1 MTSIPFLTEA
11 IYCNNFRCNHLRNK
25 KHFLNFFFAFSQFRF
40 NFEYFQKKKMIL
52 IADVSFKLRSGNTW
66 LDKCPKTH
74 VSEDLLTSYLAHGLK
89 HCWILDGS
97 TFTIFIDP
105 CEGNSGLKSLSE
117 WYAKSWDCFLIQSL
131 AIISF
136 LFLTEGIYCNIYRCN
151 YHRNEKHFLN
161 FFFFFFLCFLQFRF
175 NFERFQ
181 KKEDFQNWCIFE
193 LTAS

>member
-1 MTSIPFLTEA
+1 
-11 IYCNNFRCNHLRNK
+11 
-25 KHFLNFFFAFSQFRF
+25 
-40 NFEYFQKKKMIL
+40 MIL

-74 VSEDLLTSYLAHGLK
+74 VSEDLLTSNLAHGLK
-89 HCWILDGS
+89 HCWKLDGS
-97 TFTIFIDP
+97 TFNIFIDP
-105 CEGNSGLKSLSE
+105 CEGNSGLESLSE

-161 FFFFFFLCFLQFRF
+161 FFFFFFFCVLFNLDSILNVFRKRKTFKTDVFLNLQPPKNVVRQMSQKPPLRGSF
-175 NFERFQ
+175 N
-181 KKEDFQNWCIFE
+181 K
-193 LTAS
+193 